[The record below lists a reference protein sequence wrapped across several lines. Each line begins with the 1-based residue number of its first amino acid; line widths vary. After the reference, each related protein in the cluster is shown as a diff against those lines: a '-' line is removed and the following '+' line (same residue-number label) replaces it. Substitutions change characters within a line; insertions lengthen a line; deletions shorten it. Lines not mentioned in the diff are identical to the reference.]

1 MHRLACL
8 TILTLAIVPGI
19 GTSSENPAEPKPVFQ
34 PLDPAS
40 TKSLGI
46 GGSEH
51 VPPPVTTGLAATV
64 DATGQVRYEC
74 RSAQNPAYAAYQARV
89 EAAVRAL
96 EPR

>member
-1 MHRLACL
+1 MYRLAVL
-8 TILTLAIVPGI
+8 TTLTLAIVPGLAA
-19 GTSSENPAEPKPVFQ
+19 SSESASEPKPVFQ

-51 VPPPVTTGLAATV
+51 VPPPVTTGLAATLEP
-64 DATGQVRYEC
+64 TGQVRYAC
-74 RSAQNPAYAAYQARV
+74 RSAENPAYAAYQARV
-89 EAAVRAL
+89 EAAIRAL